1 MKFQVAI
8 MSELVGSQKASDK
21 LLKLYFPFVGFGV
34 LAMLRGLVP
43 SSSRSTSD
51 IGKRSGVGRKK
62 RA

>member
-1 MKFQVAI
+1 